1 LFPLPEGVSL
11 KAGNQR
17 GRTVLSR
24 PESSTKKAEQF
35 AGASKIN
42 SSFHNQIEAAI
53 PKEQYRM
60 KKLIVFLLMG
70 CLGNLAWAGEQKKD
84 VTERLQMATDVLNQL
99 VSAPDKGIPEEVL
112 DSARCI
118 AVVPH
123 LVKGGFILGGKH
135 GRGVATCRTADGWS
149 APAFISVGGGSAGLQ
164 IGVEGVD
171 LVMLIMNEKG
181 MQQLLS
187 SKFQLSGEGSAAA
200 GPVGRHA
207 SAGTDWKM
215 QTEMLTYS
223 RSQGV
228 FAGLTLEG
236 AVVQQDSDST
246 TSVYGHDVSF
256 KSVLQG
262 KVSTPDIAKAFMKAV
277 ADAAHKAR
285 VQEALDEKR

>member
-1 LFPLPEGVSL
+1 
-11 KAGNQR
+11 
-17 GRTVLSR
+17 
-24 PESSTKKAEQF
+24 
-35 AGASKIN
+35 
-42 SSFHNQIEAAI
+42 
-53 PKEQYRM
+53 M
-60 KKLIVFLLMG
+60 KRLIVLLLVG

-123 LVKGGFILGGKH
+123 LVKGGFIFGGKH

-171 LVMLIMNEKG
+171 LVMLIMNDKG

-187 SKFQLSGEGSAAA
+187 SKFQISGEGSAAA

-246 TSVYGHDVSF
+246 ASVYGRDVSF

-262 KVSTPDIAKAFMKAV
+262 KVPTPDVAKAFMKAV
-277 ADAAHKAR
+277 ADASHKAR
-285 VQEALDEKR
+285 VQEARDGDKK